1 MKTKLKIILALL
13 LIVILSG
20 GIIMYVKSQE
30 KSAENNTND
39 NVSKTTTK
47 NTNKSYTS
55 NETLGNTATSNNTV
69 DNETVDNQTHEN
81 EKSTTESSTYEQYA
95 KEQMADPEEGETIA
109 IIHVKNY
116 GDITVK
122 FFDAVAPKAA
132 QNFITH
138 AKDGYYDGVIFHRV
152 INEFMI
158 QGGDPLGTGYGGE
171 SIWGKGFE
179 EELSQKL
186 LPYRGS
192 LCMASAGTGT
202 SSLGSQ
208 FFITQAHY
216 DEETAQILEQYY
228 GFPKEIMNMYKKYG
242 GYMSLYQQY
251 TIFGQVIDGMDV
263 VDKIAVVETS
273 QEATTKDKP
282 LEDVVIES
290 IEVTTYK
297 K

>member
-1 MKTKLKIILALL
+1 MKTKTTTKIILA
-13 LIVILSG
+13 VILIATIAG
-20 GIIMYVKSQE
+20 VILIFAKNNKETE
-30 KSAENNTND
+30 KSSEGNATSKNTIDVNNTAIKEEND
-39 NVSKTTTK
+39 VIDNTT
-47 NTNKSYTS
+47 
-55 NETLGNTATSNNTV
+55 V
-69 DNETVDNQTHEN
+69 
-81 EKSTTESSTYEQYA
+81 ESSNRNEEEEKTMYERYA
-95 KEQMADPEEGETIA
+95 EEQFAEPKEGDTIA

-122 FFDAVAPKAA
+122 FFDDVAPKAVE
-132 QNFITH
+132 NFVTH
-138 AKDGYYDGVIFHRV
+138 SKEGYYNGVTFHRV

-171 SIWGKGFE
+171 SIWGEGFE
-179 EELSQKL
+179 EELSEKL

-216 DEETAQILEQYY
+216 DEKTAKILEQYDW
-228 GFPKEIMNMYKKYG
+228 PTEIIEMYKKYG
-242 GYMSLYQQY
+242 GYMSLYQGY
-251 TIFGQVIDGMDV
+251 TIFGQVIDGMNV
-263 VDKIAVVETS
+263 VDAIAKTETDS
-273 QEATTKDKP
+273 SDKP
-282 LEDVVIES
+282 LENVIIES

>member
-1 MKTKLKIILALL
+1 MKTKTTTTTTTKIILA
-13 LIVILSG
+13 VILIATIAG
-20 GIIMYVKSQE
+20 VILIFAKNNKETE
-30 KSAENNTND
+30 KSSEGNATSKNTIDVNNTAIKEEND
-39 NVSKTTTK
+39 VIDNTT
-47 NTNKSYTS
+47 
-55 NETLGNTATSNNTV
+55 V
-69 DNETVDNQTHEN
+69 
-81 EKSTTESSTYEQYA
+81 ESSNRNEEEEKTMYERYA
-95 KEQMADPEEGETIA
+95 EEQFAEPKEGDTIA

-122 FFDAVAPKAA
+122 FFDDVAPKAVE
-132 QNFITH
+132 NFVTH
-138 AKDGYYDGVIFHRV
+138 SKEGYYNGVTFHRV

-171 SIWGKGFE
+171 SIWGEGFE
-179 EELSQKL
+179 EELSEKL

-216 DEETAQILEQYY
+216 DEETAKILEQYDW
-228 GFPKEIMNMYKKYG
+228 PTEIIEMYKKYG
-242 GYMSLYQQY
+242 GYMSLYQGY
-251 TIFGQVIDGMDV
+251 TIFGQVIDGMNV
-263 VDKIAVVETS
+263 VDAIAKTETDS
-273 QEATTKDKP
+273 SDKP
-282 LEDVVIES
+282 LENVIIES